1 MTTLQSP
8 TTPEAIVASVEPAIR
23 QHAASGEIERRLAPE
38 VVAAM
43 VDAGVF
49 LAWIPKAL
57 GGLEMDPLSVLR
69 IFEGIAHTDGS
80 AAWVASN
87 STNATL
93 LGQILPDDGAVE
105 VFSDP
110 KVLLAGAAFP
120 PGAAVPV
127 EGGYRITGQWNFG
140 SACDYATWLGG
151 AALIMDGE
159 APRLGPD
166 GNPVMVLALFPAAD
180 VEIVDNWNTL
190 GLRGTGSHDYRV
202 QDVFAPERRVAVFAP
217 FDHPGTAYKGP
228 LYRMGFWLDAIRIAI
243 TALGI
248 ARAALDAFVELAQ
261 AKTPNG
267 IQSVLA
273 DRAVVQDQVARARA
287 MIEAGRA
294 AVYQSVGDA
303 WEYVNSG
310 PRITTNEGISM
321 ALASSFG
328 VELAV
333 KAVDLLQGLAGTT
346 GIRAEHPFQQY
357 FRDIHTINQHAL
369 ANASRFESL
378 GKIILGRQSDW
389 AFYYL

>member
-1 MTTLQSP
+1 MTTVESP
-8 TTPEAIVASVEPAIR
+8 PTPEEIIAQVEPVIR
-23 QHAASGEIERRLAPE
+23 KHAASGEIERRLAPE

-43 VDAGVF
+43 IDAGVF
-49 LAWIPKAL
+49 RAWVPKAL
-57 GGLEMDPLSVLR
+57 GGLELDPLSALR
-69 IFEGIAHTDGS
+69 IFEGIAHADGS
-80 AAWVASN
+80 AGWVASN
-87 STNATL
+87 SANAAM
-93 LGQILPDDGAVE
+93 LGQVLPDEGAAE
-105 VFSDP
+105 IFSDP
-110 KVLLAGAAFP
+110 KVLLGGAAFP
-120 PGAAVPV
+120 PGAATPV
-127 EGGYRITGQWNFG
+127 EGGYRVTGQWNFG
-140 SACDYATWLGG
+140 SACAFATWMLG
-151 AALIMDGE
+151 AALVMEGE

-166 GNPVMVLALFPAAD
+166 GNPVMAFVLFKTSD
-180 VEIVDNWNTL
+180 MEIVDNWNTL
-190 GLRGTGSHDYRV
+190 GMRGTGSHDFRV
-202 QDVFAPERRVAVFAP
+202 QNLFVPDRCAALLGP

-248 ARAALDAFVELAQ
+248 ARAALDAFVQLAER
-261 AKTPNG
+261 KTPNG

-273 DRAVVQDQVARARA
+273 DRPVVQDQVARARA

-294 AVYQSVGDA
+294 TVYQSVEEA

-333 KAVDLLQGLAGTT
+333 KAVDILQGLAGTT

-378 GKIILGRQSDW
+378 GKLILGRQSDW
-389 AFYYL
+389 PFYYL